1 MLRDRY
7 LFASYCVCVKRITLC
22 NCLCSSSSFSASI
35 IWNIWEFRAK
45 NYFTNHQTANT
56 IHRLEIHFR
65 SLKHT
70 TVVRIRKNLETFH
83 SYASDNKAIQFSN
96 TSDCIFLLKFYD
108 RSIIILLGNVLV
120 NICSEISK
128 I

>member
-83 SYASDNKAIQFSN
+83 SYASDNKAITVCWCKKPTSN
-96 TSDCIFLLKFYD
+96 SFQTLQTVYSYSNSTIDQLLYCWEMF
-108 RSIIILLGNVLV
+108 
-120 NICSEISK
+120 
-128 I
+128 